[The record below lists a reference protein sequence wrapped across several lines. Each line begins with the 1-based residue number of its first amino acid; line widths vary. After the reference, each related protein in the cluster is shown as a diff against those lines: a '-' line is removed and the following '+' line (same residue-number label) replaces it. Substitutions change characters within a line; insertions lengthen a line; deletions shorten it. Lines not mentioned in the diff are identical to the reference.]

1 MTKRH
6 IGDIYPLKKKIEP
19 IFGIKKPNFEGLK
32 MTITRLRQIRAR
44 WMGWL
49 QVSKCKNSE
58 NFWLEPFWN
67 LKSGPLNDIFGTY
80 VIRID
85 LFLLKLCK

>member
-19 IFGIKKPNFEGLK
+19 IFGIKRPNFEGLK

-44 WMGWL
+44 WMG
-49 QVSKCKNSE
+49 
-58 NFWLEPFWN
+58 
-67 LKSGPLNDIFGTY
+67 
-80 VIRID
+80 
-85 LFLLKLCK
+85 